1 MTNAAL
7 IARTALFAAAVAAA
21 LCGCRR
27 TDVRD
32 FDISVPELTREN
44 SSKIVGALMEYDG
57 VRDVAKL
64 QKHSVV
70 IDESTR
76 TIKVKYD
83 SMKVAKKNLERAIA
97 LAGYEA
103 NGVTPESVGA
113 KRAAPAAAKPAEGKP
128 AEDQ

>member
-1 MTNAAL
+1 MGKAAMT
-7 IARTALFAAAVAAA
+7 ARMALFAAALVAA

-32 FDISVPELTREN
+32 FEIKVPALTREN
-44 SSKIVGALMEYDG
+44 SSQIVGALMGYDG

-64 QKHSVV
+64 QKNSVV
-70 IDESTR
+70 IDESAH

-83 SMKVAKKNLERAIA
+83 SMKVAKKNLEMAIA
-97 LAGYEA
+97 LAGFEA

-113 KRAAPAAAKPAEGKP
+113 KRAATTEAKPAEAK
-128 AEDQ
+128 

>member
-1 MTNAAL
+1 MGKAAMT
-7 IARTALFAAAVAAA
+7 ARMALFAAALVAA

-32 FDISVPELTREN
+32 FEIKVPALTREN
-44 SSKIVGALMEYDG
+44 SSQIVGALMGYDG

-64 QKHSVV
+64 QKNSVV
-70 IDESTR
+70 IDESAH

-83 SMKVAKKNLERAIA
+83 SMKVAKKNLEMAIA
-97 LAGYEA
+97 LAGFEA

-113 KRAAPAAAKPAEGKP
+113 KRAATPEAKPAEAK
-128 AEDQ
+128 

>member
-1 MTNAAL
+1 MGKATMT
-7 IARTALFAAAVAAA
+7 ARMALFAAALAAA

-32 FDISVPELTREN
+32 FEIKVPALTHEN
-44 SSKIVGALMEYDG
+44 SSKVVKALMGFDG

-64 QKHSVV
+64 QKNTIV
-70 IDESTR
+70 IDESAR

-83 SMKVAKKNLERAIA
+83 SMKVAKKNLEMAIA
-97 LAGYEA
+97 SAGFEA

-113 KRAAPAAAKPAEGKP
+113 KPAAAAKPAEAK
-128 AEDQ
+128 